1 MNAWFKDIDRATTEA
16 EVLASARDYCS
27 LLHPRDLEPLP
38 AELRKIQIENGSDI
52 TSLRERLEQ
61 GCAGIKAHASDVE
74 KLRDLLSYLS
84 RAADRVGELRN
95 TH

>member
-27 LLHPRDLEPLP
+27 LLNPRDLQPLP
-38 AELRKIQIENGSDI
+38 AELRTIHIENGTDI
-52 TSLRERLEQ
+52 TRLRERLEK
-61 GCAGIKAHASDVE
+61 GCAGLKAHASDVE
-74 KLRDLLSYLS
+74 KLRDLLSYLA
-84 RAADRVGELRN
+84 RAADRVGELRQ